1 MRLSDWSSDVC
12 SSDLRHRS
20 RRRDGTDEPGHD
32 DAVADNHVA
41 AVQAAA
47 VRPRRRLGA
56 DDGQPRQFV
65 HDLSRNTMEAD
76 YFLKVAHE
84 AMWVLALAAVQIMIP
99 ILLAGQIGRASCRDR
114 VCQYEQIC
122 VVVV

>member
-20 RRRDGTDEPGHD
+20 RRRGGTDEPGHD
-32 DAVADNHVA
+32 DAVADNHFA

-65 HDLSRNTMEAD
+65 HDLSRNTERTS
-76 YFLKVAHE
+76 V
-84 AMWVLALAAVQIMIP
+84 VLGKSVSVSVD
-99 ILLAGQIGRASCRDR
+99 IGGRRIIKNTTYKYNKSRL
-114 VCQYEQIC
+114 
-122 VVVV
+122 